1 MELLCVGGALLS
13 LLMMVFRAMRCSLLY
28 CLLFVLYL
36 SVYKV
41 LLLYSCVDEYIY
53 IGSFFVCQG
62 QCTVS
67 GVLLTVCNTVSF
79 TTILIWAYSAFGG
92 IGIAVSWLG

>member
-13 LLMMVFRAMRCSLLY
+13 LFMMVFRAMRCSLLY
-28 CLLFVLYL
+28 GLLFALYL

-62 QCTVS
+62 QCTV
-67 GVLLTVCNTVSF
+67 CNTVSF